1 MLVSFKEELGYEII
15 ACLDANCK
23 AKVAEKHVKK
33 GAADEKLF
41 TEYFKKIGLRS
52 CWEVNPQPDFTANKT
67 RSYIQAQWKKAY
79 KADM

>member
-1 MLVSFKEELGYEII
+1 MSFREDNNYEII

-23 AKVAEKHVKK
+23 AKVAEKHKKK
-33 GAADEKLF
+33 GAADEKEF
-41 TEYFKKIGLRS
+41 TKYFKKIGLRS
-52 CWEVNPQPDFTANKT
+52 CWEVSAQPAFTANKT